1 MVVVSSRRLFVEV
14 NNHTHSHTHHW
25 HESEWELF
33 FKKGPLLR
41 KTSNFSEFL
50 AEFEINVSWCIHVA
64 ESKSLRMYCV
74 VARDVY

>member
-1 MVVVSSRRLFVEV
+1 MVVVSSRRIFVEV
-14 NNHTHSHTHHW
+14 NNHTHSHTHHC
-25 HESEWELF
+25 HKSEWELF

-50 AEFEINVSWCIHVA
+50 EEFEINVSWCIHVP